1 MVNDGHYA
9 KHAVQLRV
17 MAIGIFY
24 TEVIVVVKCAI
35 SNWPS
40 DGHYFFEDLVEDW
53 NPLDDHTT
61 I

>member
-1 MVNDGHYA
+1 
-9 KHAVQLRV
+9 

-40 DGHYFFEDLVEDW
+40 GHYFFEDLVEEW
-53 NPLDDHTT
+53 SLLTSTVTNFFGFFHTKRLMMT
-61 I
+61 